1 MVELNGTE
9 QNLYQNLYEE
19 VMEAEKTNIV
29 VVPKTWGFEK
39 IIYNQQYCGK
49 LLYIVKGKQTSLH
62 YHNVKDETF
71 YVSSGRVLVY
81 YTSDTMKVKN
91 LVDTDRSDEIFG
103 LVSKIT
109 LTRGDSFH
117 MPPKTVHQIIGLED
131 TELFEF
137 STKHNDSDSIRL
149 IKGE

>member
-1 MVELNGTE
+1 MV
-9 QNLYQNLYEE
+9 
-19 VMEAEKTNIV
+19 ADKTNITL
-29 VVPKTWGFEK
+29 VPKTWGFEK

-71 YVSSGRVLVY
+71 YVAKGRVLVY
-81 YTSDTMKVKN
+81 YSSEVAKAKSMIDADQAEEVFTILTKV
-91 LVDTDRSDEIFG
+91 
-103 LVSKIT
+103 T
-109 LTRGDSFH
+109 LAQGDSFH
-117 MPPKTVHQIIGLED
+117 MPPKTLHQIIGLED

-149 IKGE
+149 IKGD

>member
-1 MVELNGTE
+1 MAI
-9 QNLYQNLYEE
+9 
-19 VMEAEKTNIV
+19 AEKTNITV
-29 VVPKTWGFEK
+29 VSKTWGFEK
-39 IIYNQQYCGK
+39 IIYNHQYCGK

-71 YVSSGRVLVY
+71 YVASGRVLVY
-81 YTSDTMKVKN
+81 YTSEVAKVKSMI
-91 LVDTDRSDEIFG
+91 DADQADEVFG
-103 LVSKIT
+103 ILSKVT
-109 LTRGDSFH
+109 LSSGDSFH
-117 MPPKTVHQIIGLED
+117 MPPKTLHQIIGLED